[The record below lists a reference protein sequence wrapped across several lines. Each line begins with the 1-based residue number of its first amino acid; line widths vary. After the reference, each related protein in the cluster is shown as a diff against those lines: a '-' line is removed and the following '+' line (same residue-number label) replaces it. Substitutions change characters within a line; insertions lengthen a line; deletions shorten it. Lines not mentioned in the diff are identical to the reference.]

1 MEEKEMTP
9 QEWEIDVKER
19 FAKIPA
25 DRLLEYSQDAATLLA
40 STLCLCKA
48 EARDEYN
55 EANTSFL
62 LARIGK
68 MAVLLDVLQLRYGD
82 ASDEEMKM
90 LQGLDAFLSLD

>member
-1 MEEKEMTP
+1 MEKEKKTP

-19 FAKIPA
+19 FAQIPE
-25 DRLLEYSQDAATLLA
+25 DKLLEYAQDAATLLT

-48 EARDEYN
+48 ESRDEYD
-55 EANTSFL
+55 EKNTSFL

>member
-19 FAKIPA
+19 FAQISA
-25 DRLLEYSQDAATLLA
+25 DRLLEYAQDAATLLA

-48 EARDEYN
+48 ETRDEYD

-68 MAVLLDVLQLRYGD
+68 MAVLLDILQLKFGD
-82 ASDEEMKM
+82 AAEKERKF
-90 LQGLDAFLSLD
+90 LHELDTFLRLE